1 MKLVQFADGEGREH
15 VGLIEDGEVV
25 DLNADGS
32 GPSSLYDVYYDH
44 GGCETGLEGTL
55 ERLRKSVNA
64 TDKQSFADLARL
76 PCEPGAAHLMKPV
89 SGPVADPHRLRVWL
103 AGVTHE
109 DSAKLR
115 EIEAK
120 QATGDQ
126 VNVYEQKYRECAAGG
141 RPELFQKGEPDTV
154 VGHGQALT
162 RPADTQ
168 RLVPET
174 ELVSIYGLTSAG
186 QVELLGFTG
195 GNDVTDNGIEAANPL
210 NLPQAKNWSGA
221 CASLGPVM
229 VTPGEFDPGE
239 IEVSCEILRRGS
251 QNRGS
256 RVAYKEGKTGEAHLN
271 MPDGLLHMERT
282 LFSRIPL
289 QHRQLQAL
297 YWGTPLVF
305 AESDLADGLQ
315 EGDSV
320 RMSFSGGIGV
330 LENPVTPLVPTGQ
343 LAQRES
349 MRGG

>member
-1 MKLVQFADGEGREH
+1 MKLIQYADHGGRQR
-15 VGLIEDGEVV
+15 VGLIDGGDVI
-25 DLNADGS
+25 DLDSDGS
-32 GPSSLYDVYYDH
+32 GPTSLYAIYYDC
-44 GGCETGLEGTL
+44 GGCEIGLEAAV
-55 ERLRKSVNA
+55 ERLRPGA
-64 TDKQSFADLARL
+64 GHARRLPLADLTEL
-76 PCEPGAAHLMKPV
+76 PTPAGAPSLIKPV
-89 SGPVADPHRLRVWL
+89 SGPADDPHRLRVWL

-141 RPELFQKGEPDTV
+141 RPELFSKGEPDTV

-174 ELVSIYGLTSAG
+174 ELVSVYGLNRAG

-195 GNDVTDNGIEAANPL
+195 GNDATDNGIEAANPL

-221 CASLGPVM
+221 CASLGPAL
-229 VTPGEFDPGE
+229 VTPSEFDPGE
-239 IEVSCEILRRGS
+239 IDVTCEILRQG
-251 QNRGS
+251 Q
-256 RVAYKEGKTGEAHLN
+256 RVASKEGKTGAAHLN
-271 MPDGLLHMERT
+271 MPDGLLHMERA

-289 QHRQLQAL
+289 EAGQLQAL
-297 YWGTPLVF
+297 YWGTPIVF
-305 AESDLADGLQ
+305 AEVDLADGLQ
-315 EGDSV
+315 EGDAV

-330 LENPVTPLVPTGQ
+330 LENPVMPQVTANQ
-343 LAQRES
+343 LAEREAAA
-349 MRGG
+349 G

>member
-1 MKLVQFADGEGREH
+1 MKLVQFADEQGREH
-15 VGLIEDGEVV
+15 VGLIEGDEVV

-44 GGCETGLEGTL
+44 GGCETGLDDAL
-55 ERLRKSVNA
+55 ERLRQGSA
-64 TDKQSFADLARL
+64 GTARQSLADLTRL
-76 PCEPGAAHLMKPV
+76 PIKPGTPHLVKPV
-89 SGPVADPHRLRVWL
+89 SGPLADPHRLRVWL

-162 RPADTQ
+162 RPADTR

-174 ELVSIYGLTSAG
+174 ELVSIYGLSSAG

-195 GNDVTDNGIEAANPL
+195 GNDATDNGIEAANPL
-210 NLPQAKNWSGA
+210 NLPQAKNWSGG

-229 VTPGEFDPGE
+229 VTPADFDPGE
-239 IEVSCEILRRGS
+239 INVSCEILR
-251 QNRGS
+251 QGS
-256 RVAYKEGKTGEAHLN
+256 RVAYKEGRTGEAHLN

-289 QHRQLQAL
+289 QPGQLQAL

-330 LENPVTPLVPTGQ
+330 LENPVVPLASTGQ
-343 LAQRES
+343 LAGRES
-349 MRGG
+349 ARG